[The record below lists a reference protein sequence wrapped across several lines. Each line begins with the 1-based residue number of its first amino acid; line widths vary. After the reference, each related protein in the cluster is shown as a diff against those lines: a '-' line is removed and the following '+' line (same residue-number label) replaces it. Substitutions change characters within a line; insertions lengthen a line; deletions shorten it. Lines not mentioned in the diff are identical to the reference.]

1 MHSAE
6 MVRAR
11 HPYSMPFV
19 LVLIDGHHMPT
30 YSFIPAH
37 HHQEVERRLANP
49 FREWTWWMTAV
60 RHLANVVAEPTAA
73 NKARQLQL
81 AAAARPTRVPALAV
95 GECCNTFDHLQAG
108 RRETALFVEFQ
119 AIVKGLLA
127 GM

>member
-11 HPYSMPFV
+11 QPYPMPFV
-19 LVLIDGHHMPT
+19 LVLIDGHHMLT
-30 YSFIPAH
+30 HSFMAAH
-37 HHQEVERRLANP
+37 RYQEVERRLANP

-60 RHLANVVAEPTAA
+60 RHLANAVQLSKDEHA
-73 NKARQLQL
+73 NCSRLQQLV
-81 AAAARPTRVPALAV
+81 RRVSLPLLWV
-95 GECCNTFDHLQAG
+95 NCNILDHLQAG

>member
-11 HPYSMPFV
+11 HPYSMRVV
-19 LVLIDGHHMPT
+19 LVLNDDHHMLT
-30 YSFIPAH
+30 RSFMAARRN
-37 HHQEVERRLANP
+37 QEVERRLANP

-60 RHLANVVAEPTAA
+60 RHLANVVQLSRQHA
-73 NKARQLQL
+73 NCSRLQQLV
-81 AAAARPTRVPALAV
+81 RRVSLPLLWV
-95 GECCNTFDHLQAG
+95 NCNTFDHLQAG

-127 GM
+127 GV